1 MSNPFA
7 AHPAPEPGPELPPR
21 RGPRPVL
28 ITVVVM
34 ALLLFGFSVFVGI
47 WTEKLWFSSIGYTS
61 VFSKLLLTRIG
72 LFVVF
77 GLLMAAIV
85 VTNVAIAYRFRPVF
99 RPATPEQMSLATYR
113 AVIEPVRWWLLLGL
127 GLMLAGFAG
136 VSAASRW
143 RVYLMWINGESYGKK
158 DPYFGKDIGFYVFSL
173 PWLHF
178 LVEFL
183 TAALIISLMA
193 AALMHYV
200 YGGIR
205 LQSATGKFSGAAQA
219 QISVLFGLLLLVKAA
234 SYYLG
239 RFDLTS
245 ASGGLITGMT
255 YTRDH
260 ALLPARNILLFI
272 AIICAVIFFVNVFR
286 RTWLLPTVSV
296 ALFLVTS
303 ILIGLIWPAVMQRFI
318 VKPDEPDKEAPYI
331 AKNIAATRAAFD
343 LENSTVTD
351 YAATT
356 TLSQR
361 QLNTDASSL
370 PGIRLVDPQL
380 VSQTFDQ
387 LQQVRSYYTMPD
399 VLDVDRYQINGQ
411 ERDIVLG
418 VREMSVDG
426 LPESQRKWA
435 NLHTVYTHGYG
446 VVAAFGN
453 QQTADGAP
461 TLNDGEPVW
470 AEEDLPPVGSITD
483 SQAPEGSRGQ
493 VYFGED
499 SPNYSIVGK
508 AKGGRDV
515 ELDLPMGGTENDGD
529 PRMTTYT
536 GKDGVPVGNLFNKLI
551 YAMKFS
557 DSNII
562 LSDRV
567 HANSKIIYD
576 RSPRERVQKVA
587 PWLTVDSDAL
597 PAVVDHRIVWILDGY
612 TMTDK
617 YPNAEKKSFADMTSD
632 AVSPRNTYATLPT
645 DQINSMR
652 NAVKAVVD
660 AYDGTVKLYAWD
672 DKDPILKAWMSA
684 FPGVVKPKS
693 EIPANILSHMR
704 YPEDMYKVQR
714 DMLAS
719 YHVTDPKTFFQ
730 GNDRWDVPN
739 DPSVDTRKQAPYRL
753 TVMPKTGEDPVF
765 SLTSTYVPSKRNNL
779 AAFMSVGANAADPKT
794 YGKFNILRL
803 PDNTQVPGPGQIAN
817 QFQRDDQVAQ
827 QLLAFKRA
835 DVKALYGNLLTLP
848 VGGGLL
854 YVQPLYTTRD
864 TGSGNYPGL
873 AFVLVSFGRQ
883 VGIGSTLGEALND
896 VLARSGEPPQTA
908 TPSEDEPATDK
919 PSAGDTT
926 PTPTEP
932 LPKAAL
938 KLLQQADA
946 KFAEADKALQAGDLA
961 GYQKAN
967 DEAKALIRAAL
978 AANR

>member
-1 MSNPFA
+1 M
-7 AHPAPEPGPELPPR
+7 
-21 RGPRPVL
+21 
-28 ITVVVM
+28 TVVIM
-34 ALLLFGFSVFVGI
+34 ALLMFGFSVFVGF
-47 WTEKLWFSSIGYTS
+47 WTDKMWFSSLGYTN
-61 VFSKLLLTRIG
+61 VFTKLLFTRIG

-77 GLLMAAIV
+77 GLLMALIV
-85 VTNVAIAYRFRPVF
+85 VANIMVAYRFRPAF
-99 RPATPEQMSLATYR
+99 RPTTPEQASLAAYQS
-113 AVIEPVRWWLLLGL
+113 VIEPVRWWMLAGV
-127 GLMLAGFAG
+127 GLMLGGFAG

-143 RVYLMWINGESYGKK
+143 RVFMLWINREPYGRK
-158 DPYFGKDIGFYVFSL
+158 DPYFHKDIGFYVFSL

-183 TAALIISLMA
+183 TAALVISLIA
-193 AALMHYV
+193 TVLVHYL

-205 LQSATGKFSGAAQA
+205 LQARVGKVSGAAQA
-219 QISVLFGLLLLVKAA
+219 QLSVLLGLLLLVKGA

-239 RFDLTS
+239 RYDLTS

-260 ALLPARNILLFI
+260 AVLPARNILMFI
-272 AIICAVIFFVNVFR
+272 AIICAVIFFLNVWR
-286 RTWLLPTVSV
+286 RTWMLPTVSI

-331 AKNIAATRAAFD
+331 SKNIAATRSAFALD
-343 LENSTVTD
+343 DTAVTD

-356 TLSQR
+356 KLSQK
-361 QLNTDASSL
+361 QLNTDAASL

-399 VLDVDRYQINGQ
+399 VLDVDRYQIKGQ

-418 VREMSVDG
+418 VREMYVDG

-470 AEEDLPPVGSITD
+470 AEEDLPPVGAITD
-483 SQAPEGSRGQ
+483 SQAPDGYRGQ

-499 SPNYSIVGK
+499 SPDYSIVGK

-515 ELDLPMGGTENDGD
+515 ELDLPMGGKESDGQ
-529 PRMTTYT
+529 PRMTTYA
-536 GKDGVPVGNLFNKLI
+536 GKDGVPVDNLFNKLLF
-551 YAMKFS
+551 AMKFS
-557 DSNII
+557 DANII

-567 HANSKIIYD
+567 HGNSKILYD

-617 YPNAEKKSFADMTSD
+617 YPNAEKKSFEDMTSD
-632 AVSPRNTYATLPT
+632 ALNPRTTYATLPT

-660 AYDGTVKLYAWD
+660 AYDGTVKLYQWD
-672 DKDPILKAWMSA
+672 EQDPMLKAWMKA

-693 EIPANILSHMR
+693 EIPESILGHMR

-739 DPSVDTRKQAPYRL
+739 DPNVDTRKQAPYRL
-753 TVMPKTGEDPVF
+753 SVTPKTGENPVF

-779 AAFMSVGANAADPKT
+779 AAFMSVGANAADPTT

-803 PDNTQVPGPGQIAN
+803 PDNTQVPGPSQIAN
-817 QFQRDDQVAQ
+817 QFQRDDKVAQ

-864 TGSGNYPGL
+864 TGSGNFPGL

-883 VGIGSTLGEALND
+883 VGIGATLGEALND
-896 VLARSGEPPQTA
+896 VLARSGEPPQSV
-908 TPSEDEPATDK
+908 TPPDTSGPTTPEQPGKTTPAT
-919 PSAGDTT
+919 
-926 PTPTEP
+926 P
-932 LPKAAL
+932 LPKEAFVM
-938 KLLQQADA
+938 LQQADA
-946 KFAEADKALQAGDLA
+946 KFAEADKALREGDLA

-967 DEAKALIRAAL
+967 NEAKELIRKAL
-978 AANR
+978 ATGG